1 MSYLAYEEL
10 EESSTTLPRLWYN
23 TTSIASLTS
32 SIPLRTVRFRD
43 PITDTV
49 RFEKESAPKE
59 VFNPKFQ
66 APCDTIFPS
75 SGQNVTLI
83 R

>member
-1 MSYLAYEEL
+1 MSYLALEEL
-10 EESSTTLPRLWYN
+10 EESSSTLPRLWN
-23 TTSIASLTS
+23 HTTSIASLTADIAS
-32 SIPLRTVRFRD
+32 RSVRFRE

-49 RFEKESAPKE
+49 RFEKESAPQD

-66 APCDTIFPS
+66 VPCDTVFPS
-75 SGQNVTLI
+75 SGQPITLI

>member
-1 MSYLAYEEL
+1 MSYLALEEL
-10 EESSTTLPRLWYN
+10 EESSSTLPRLWNN

-32 SIPLRTVRFRD
+32 AIASRSVRFRE

-49 RFEKESAPKE
+49 RFEKESAPQD

-66 APCDTIFPS
+66 VPCDTVFPS
-75 SGQNVTLI
+75 SGQQINLV

>member
-1 MSYLAYEEL
+1 MSYLALEEL
-10 EESSTTLPRLWYN
+10 EESSSTLPRLWN
-23 TTSIASLTS
+23 HTTSIASLTANIAS
-32 SIPLRTVRFRD
+32 RSVRFRE

-49 RFEKESAPKE
+49 RFEKESAPQD

-66 APCDTIFPS
+66 PPCDTVFPS

>member
-10 EESSTTLPRLWYN
+10 EESSTTLPRLWQN
-23 TTSIASLTS
+23 TTSIASLTA
-32 SIPLRTVRFRD
+32 SIQSRSVRFRE

-66 APCDTIFPS
+66 VPCDTVFPS
-75 SGQNVTLI
+75 SGQLVTLI

>member
-1 MSYLAYEEL
+1 MSYFALEEL
-10 EESSTTLPRLWYN
+10 EESASTLPRLWNN
-23 TTSIASLTS
+23 TTSIASLTASIS
-32 SIPLRTVRFRD
+32 SRSVRFRE

-49 RFEKESAPKE
+49 RFEKESAPQD

-66 APCDTIFPS
+66 VPCDTVFPS
-75 SGQNVTLI
+75 SGQHVTLI